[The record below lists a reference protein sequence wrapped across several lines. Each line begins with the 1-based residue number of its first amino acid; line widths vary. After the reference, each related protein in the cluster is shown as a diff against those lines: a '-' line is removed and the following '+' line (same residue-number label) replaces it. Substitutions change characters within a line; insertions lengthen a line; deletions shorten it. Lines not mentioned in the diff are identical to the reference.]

1 MKRFEDKAIL
11 VTGAASG
18 IGAACVRRLFA
29 EGASIVAADVR
40 KEEVDKVV
48 SEFGNSERI
57 YGVGVDVSDRDQVA
71 AFVSGAVR
79 RFGKL
84 YGLVNSAGIRGVGN
98 VLDTDPEV
106 WRKVLSVNL
115 EGTFKLCQAF
125 ARAVREAQ
133 TAAAIVNLT
142 LLPGSGACPTA

>member
-1 MKRFEDKAIL
+1 
-11 VTGAASG
+11 
-18 IGAACVRRLFA
+18 
-29 EGASIVAADVR
+29 
-40 KEEVDKVV
+40 
-48 SEFGNSERI
+48 
-57 YGVGVDVSDRDQVA
+57 VA

-115 EGTFKLCQAF
+115 EGTFNMRRRADLSQDHSRARRPAPRQWVKGPPGDLAPAGSNRSSHGGDEMAEAF
-125 ARAVREAQ
+125 
-133 TAAAIVNLT
+133 
-142 LLPGSGACPTA
+142 G

>member
-1 MKRFEDKAIL
+1 M
-11 VTGAASG
+11 
-18 IGAACVRRLFA
+18 RRRWLRS
-29 EGASIVAADVR
+29 ETLPTLRIR

-57 YGVGVDVSDRDQVA
+57 FGVGVDVSDRDQVA
-71 AFVSGAVR
+71 TFVSEAVR

-115 EGTFKLCQAF
+115 EGTFHVPGFRLRSEQGANACRNREPQLCG
-125 ARAVREAQ
+125 RD
-133 TAAAIVNLT
+133 
-142 LLPGSGACPTA
+142 